1 MPAPEN
7 TRSTRRKRLRQRSL
21 LTVLGIVFAISAVLR
36 IGTLDFAFADAP
48 TDAAAFAAR
57 ELVPTRTID
66 ANLARGLQDAIA
78 ELDAVRLDLERREA
92 EIADRERAVATAR
105 ALIEDRLADLEAAED
120 RLETLIATSDQA
132 AETDLDRLT
141 RVYET
146 MAPET
151 AAALFGQMPP
161 SFAAGFLA
169 RMTPAASAAL
179 MSELLPEQ
187 AYAIS
192 VILATRN
199 SSAPR
204 LGPAASSEEDTE
216 S

>member
-1 MPAPEN
+1 MQTPDKS
-7 TRSTRRKRLRQRSL
+7 RSKRRTRLRQRSL

-36 IGTLDFAFADAP
+36 IGTLDFAFAEAPVDALP
-48 TDAAAFAAR
+48 AAAR
-57 ELVPTRTID
+57 EPGPTRVID

-78 ELDAVRLDLERREA
+78 ELDALRLDLERRDA
-92 EIADRERAVATAR
+92 EISDRERAVATAR
-105 ALIEDRLADLEAAED
+105 ALIDDRLAELEAAEA
-120 RLETLIATSDQA
+120 RLEALIATSDQA

-146 MAPET
+146 MPPET

-179 MSELLPEQ
+179 MAELLPEQ